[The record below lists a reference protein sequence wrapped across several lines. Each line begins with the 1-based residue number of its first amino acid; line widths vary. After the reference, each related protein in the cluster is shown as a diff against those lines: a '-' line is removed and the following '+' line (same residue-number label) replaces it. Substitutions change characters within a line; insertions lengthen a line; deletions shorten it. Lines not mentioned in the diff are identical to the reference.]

1 MTETRALEFQKRVS
15 LQQLEWGR
23 INEPGA
29 YVEIATGTLYRVP
42 EEALLK
48 GTAPSIRK
56 HGAAG
61 SRFLKVSNNPFI
73 FSLAARTVCVE
84 HNIRPNF

>member
-1 MTETRALEFQKRVS
+1 MTETRALEFQKLLS
-15 LQQLEWGR
+15 LQQLEWGK

-42 EEALLK
+42 KEAVLN
-48 GTAPSIRK
+48 GAAPSIRK
-56 HGAAG
+56 HGATG
-61 SRFLKVSNNPFI
+61 SRFLKVSQDPFI
-73 FSLAARTVCVE
+73 FTLAARMVCVE